1 MHLKHEVCVLHILRG
16 HPAIPRMVAYGHL
29 EHFEYLVLELL
40 GQSLNDVVPKQGMEA
55 IMVAKIVLQLVS
67 HLNILISRANLIPL
81 LYLPAFCPRVRSFT
95 QACT

>member
-1 MHLKHEVCVLHILRG
+1 MLHILRG
-16 HPAIPRMVAYGHL
+16 HPAIPHMVAYGHL

-55 IMVAKIVLQLVS
+55 IMVAKIALQLVS
-67 HLNILISRANLIPL
+67 HPNILISRANLIPL